1 MYINQLRII
10 SACIFTGTLFFGGNM
25 KNKIYIFTLMV
36 LSVVLAI
43 STYFIVTN
51 RIENEKQEILRCI
64 KSKIS
69 KLAGEK

>member
-25 KNKIYIFTLMV
+25 KNKIYIFT
-36 LSVVLAI
+36 
-43 STYFIVTN
+43 N

>member
-1 MYINQLRII
+1 
-10 SACIFTGTLFFGGNM
+10 M

-43 STYFIVTN
+43 STYFIVSN
-51 RIENEKQEILRCI
+51 KIENEKQEILRCT
-64 KSKIS
+64 KGKIS